1 MSGVDLSQSMTEQ
14 REEARRGLFDMGVIT
29 SILRLVIVAA
39 GWGGLRYYM
48 TTIDKK
54 IAAFDEAI
62 AANTLQLEGDHID
75 RVADFDARTS
85 LLGSDP
91 AESVEPHQ
99 LLTQVE
105 SAMVNGVVLTDYEYD
120 EAMKQVALGGKV
132 GNFRQLAEQML
143 SFKSEQVFSEVT
155 VDTINRDDDGQI
167 TFSLT
172 ALSY

>member
-1 MSGVDLSQSMTEQ
+1 MVDG
-14 REEARRGLFDMGVIT
+14 A
-29 SILRLVIVAA
+29 
-39 GWGGLRYYM
+39 
-48 TTIDKK
+48 
-54 IAAFDEAI
+54 
-62 AANTLQLEGDHID
+62 
-75 RVADFDARTS
+75 
-85 LLGSDP
+85 
-91 AESVEPHQ
+91 
-99 LLTQVE
+99 
-105 SAMVNGVVLTDYEYD
+105 VLTDYEYD